1 MQLYEY
7 TNCNN
12 FSLQTLLDHRK
23 IETTQGMFEA
33 IVDQVRFSFNGGA
46 VRPAISIFR
55 QRCKGKKDMRV
66 WNRSLFMYAGYS
78 FETSHGLDGLMQE
91 PKQKKIG
98 DQLNVEFTRV
108 VGGNAN

>member
-78 FETSHGLDGLMQE
+78 FETSHGLDGLMEE

-108 VGGNAN
+108 VCCNAK